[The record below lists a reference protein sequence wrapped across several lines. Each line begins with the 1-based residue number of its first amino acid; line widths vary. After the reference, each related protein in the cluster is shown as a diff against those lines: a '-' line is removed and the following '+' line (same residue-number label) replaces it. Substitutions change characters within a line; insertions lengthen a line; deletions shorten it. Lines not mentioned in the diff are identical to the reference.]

1 MKSFPFLFEVTI
13 FWYDNDE
20 KKGHTEKYAGVGS
33 CNSFTDAM
41 RQIEQKYGEEI
52 VSIDNLTSIGECEY
66 TEQTIIPIKKEWVSN
81 FINEDSMFWNETEI
95 K

>member
-1 MKSFPFLFEVTI
+1 MRSFPFLFEVTI
-13 FWYDNDE
+13 FWYDDGE
-20 KKGHTEKYAGVGS
+20 KKGHTEKHAGVGS

-52 VSIDNLTSIGECEY
+52 VSIDNLTSIGEYEN

-81 FINEDSMFWNETEI
+81 FINEDSMLWNETEI
-95 K
+95 E

>member
-1 MKSFPFLFEVTI
+1 MRSFPFLFEVTTC
-13 FWYDNDE
+13 WYDDE
-20 KKGHTEKYAGVGS
+20 EKQCYTEKHAGVGS

-52 VSIDNLTSIGECEY
+52 VSIDNLTSIGEYED
-66 TEQTIIPIKKEWVSN
+66 TEQTIIPIKKIWVSN
-81 FINEDSMFWNETEI
+81 FINEDSMLWKEEVI